1 MIELSNIDKSILEI
15 LAMDG
20 RTSAAEISRKLNVP
34 ATTVRSKIKR
44 LEDLGVI
51 QGYRAI
57 INMRKLG
64 FGIKAVVQV
73 QLESTRVYDD
83 FLKEIPK
90 VEEVVSVFIPT
101 GSIDA
106 YVTIWLKDV
115 DHLGIFLTKKFNLLP
130 RVVRTNTLVVY
141 KELEYPPPI
150 SLSIGIINSQD

>member
-1 MIELSNIDKSILEI
+1 MIELTDADKSILEI

-20 RTSAAEISRKLNVP
+20 RTSAAEISRRLKIP
-34 ATTVRSKIKR
+34 ATTVRNKIKR

-51 QGYRAI
+51 KGYRAV

-73 QLESTRVYDD
+73 QLESTRVYED
-83 FLKEIPK
+83 FLKELPN
-90 VEEVVSVFIPT
+90 VEEVISAFIPT

-106 YVTIWLKDV
+106 YVTIWVKDV

-130 RVVRTNTLVVY
+130 RVVRTNTLVIY
-141 KELEYPPPI
+141 KEMEYPPPI
-150 SLSIGIINSQD
+150 RISSGIKNS